1 MGGGGGG
8 GGGRTRRGWW
18 KGGGRDKYSP
28 VSVTQFLLSQH
39 KLQKLITCC
48 LLFLAVL
55 ADVMGH
61 SNLLPLESGPT
72 HSWKCALL
80 KLQRPGLAKR
90 DWKLARFCLATPPP
104 A

>member
-1 MGGGGGG
+1 MSGGGG

-39 KLQKLITCC
+39 KLQKPITCC

-61 SNLLPLESGPT
+61 SNLLPSKTVGKWTYSQLEVCFT
-72 HSWKCALL
+72 ETTKTWTC
-80 KLQRPGLAKR
+80 QKR
-90 DWKLARFCLATPPP
+90 LEAS
-104 A
+104 